1 MNEGRTAKPVGRVLR
16 LLTGTALTIH
26 LVLFIGVSLIVIA
39 MVVVAFLDIGSQATG
54 VVWAL
59 CLSVFGFGCVSNA
72 MRCGRLHCYFTGP
85 FLLVMAVSSLL
96 HGFGLISLGSLGWL
110 WIGLVTLVGGI
121 GLAVVPERI
130 WGQYAGGGGA
140 RGQSCS

>member
-1 MNEGRTAKPVGRVLR
+1 MTEATIRATRDFVRDRKASFLLWR
-16 LLTGTALTIH
+16 LPAL
-26 LVLFIGVSLIVIA
+26 V
-39 MVVVAFLDIGSQATG
+39 MVVVAFLDIGLQATG
-54 VVWAL
+54 TVWAL

-85 FLLVMAVSSLL
+85 FFLVMAVASLL
-96 HGFGLISLGSLGWL
+96 HGFDWISLGSLGWL

-121 GLAVVPERI
+121 GLTVVPERI

-140 RGQSCS
+140 PGQSCS